1 MMRPLNR
8 CYSFGLYLGVVMLLA
23 LALNSYAHAETKP
36 LKIAGSVWPPFIV
49 DQGAEKG
56 AATALVSEILKRAG
70 YQTEVSIETWP
81 RTLEGTSAGIYDVI
95 ISAWYTK
102 ERESHFQFT
111 EPYFVNTIQFVK
123 RKGAPINFRSYQD
136 LKGLVIG
143 VVNGYAYGEEFD
155 NAQGLLKLP
164 SNHLI
169 QNLLKLQQGRIDLTL
184 GDKWVVRNELTEYF
198 PTAIKDFEFLGKPV
212 ATRTLHA
219 AVSRAH
225 PQHDKIVK
233 DFNKTLKA
241 MKADGSYEKIL
252 DTYRKRLVNLTEAPL

>member
-1 MMRPLNR
+1 MYFLNR
-8 CYSFGLYLGVVMLLA
+8 FHTAGIYIGLFLLLTVCFNS
-23 LALNSYAHAETKP
+23 LAYAENKP
-36 LKIAGSVWPPFIV
+36 LKIAGSVWPPYIV

-56 AATALVSEILKRAG
+56 AATTLVREILKRAG

-81 RTLEGTSAGIYDVI
+81 RTLEGTSVGIYDVI

-111 EPYFVNTIQFVK
+111 DPYFVNTIQFVK
-123 RKGAPINFRSYQD
+123 RKDAPINFRGYQD

-143 VVNGYAYGEEFD
+143 VVNGYAYGDEFD
-155 NAQGLLKLP
+155 NAKGILKLP

-184 GDKWVVRNELTEYF
+184 GDKWVVRHELTEYF
-198 PTAIKDFEFLGKPV
+198 PTAIKDFAFLGKPV
-212 ATRTLHA
+212 ATRPLHA

-225 PQHDKIVK
+225 PQHEKIVT
-233 DFNKTLKA
+233 DFNKALKA

-252 DTYRKRLVNLTEAPL
+252 DGYRKRLVNLTETPL

>member
-1 MMRPLNR
+1 MYFLNR
-8 CYSFGLYLGVVMLLA
+8 FCLRGIYISVLLLLTA
-23 LALNSYAHAETKP
+23 CFNSLAFAESKP
-36 LKIAGSVWPPFIV
+36 LKIAGSVWPPYII

-102 ERESHFQFT
+102 ERETHFQFT

-123 RKGAPINFRSYQD
+123 RKDAQIDFKDYQD

-155 NAQGLLKLP
+155 NAKGILKLP

-184 GDKWVVRNELTEYF
+184 GDKWVVRHELTEYF
-198 PTAIKDFEFLGKPV
+198 PTAIKDFAFLGKPV

-233 DFNKTLKA
+233 DFNKALKS

-252 DTYRKRLVNLTEAPL
+252 DTYRKRLVELTETPL

>member
-1 MMRPLNR
+1 MYFLNR
-8 CYSFGLYLGVVMLLA
+8 FHQLGLSIGVILLLTA
-23 LALNSYAHAETKP
+23 CFNPLANAEGKP
-36 LKIAGSVWPPFIV
+36 LKIAGSVWPPYIV
-49 DQGAEKG
+49 DQGVEKG

-70 YQTEVSIETWP
+70 YQTEVSIESWP

-111 EPYFVNTIQFVK
+111 DPYFVNTIQFVK
-123 RKGAPINFRSYQD
+123 RKDAPINFRDYQD

-155 NAQGLLKLP
+155 TAKGILKLP
-164 SNHLI
+164 SNHVI

-184 GDKWVVRNELTEYF
+184 GDKWVIRHELTEYF
-198 PTAIKDFEFLGKPV
+198 PTAIKDFAFLGKPV

-225 PQHDKIVK
+225 PQHAKIVK
-233 DFNKTLKA
+233 DFNKALKA

-252 DTYRKRLVNLTEAPL
+252 DTYRNRLVDLTETPL

>member
-1 MMRPLNR
+1 MPL
-8 CYSFGLYLGVVMLLA
+8 
-23 LALNSYAHAETKP
+23 LNSCYRLSIFVGAVVVLIAISFTTANAESKP

-49 DQGAEKG
+49 NQGAEKG

-70 YQTEVSIETWP
+70 YKTEITIESWP

-111 EPYFVNTIQFVK
+111 DPYFVNTIQFVK
-123 RKGAPINFRSYQD
+123 RKGAPINFRTYQD

-155 NAQGLLKLP
+155 NAQGILKLP

-184 GDKWVVRNELTEYF
+184 GDKWVVRHELTEYF

-225 PQHDKIVK
+225 PEHDKIVK
-233 DFNKTLKA
+233 AFNKALKS

-252 DTYRKRLVNLTEAPL
+252 DVYRKRLVNLTETPL